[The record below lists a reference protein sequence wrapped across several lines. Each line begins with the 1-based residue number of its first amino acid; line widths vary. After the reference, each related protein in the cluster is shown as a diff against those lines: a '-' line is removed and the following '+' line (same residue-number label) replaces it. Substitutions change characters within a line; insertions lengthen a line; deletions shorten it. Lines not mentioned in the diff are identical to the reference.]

1 MGPKVSNIIAI
12 ELAILI
18 GIMSWMVYFLYSRLA
33 SVERTVAEIREST
46 ADRVAALAPS
56 LEARNQRPYTIV
68 YRADRERAR
77 PVEEESA
84 ETLQDYDQ
92 DDQEVVA
99 ASPSYAEPA
108 QEPAIVQPDYA
119 ASPQNVAY
127 QQPVQAVAYEQP
139 AEIVDYEQP
148 AEIVVYQQ
156 PAGIVVFSNPRRFA
170 NRCRSTPR
178 LCAVPDGYASIP
190 RQNGTSSERACGR
203 ASPKPGVVPHRNPN
217 APSCRPTQ
225 GFRPGR
231 NR

>member
-1 MGPKVSNIIAI
+1 MAPKVSNIIAI

-18 GIMSWMVYFLYSRLA
+18 GIMSWMAYFLYSRFA
-33 SVERTVAEIREST
+33 SVERTVTEIREST
-46 ADRVAALAPS
+46 ADRVAAIAPS

-77 PVEEESA
+77 PLEEEPA

-92 DDQEVVA
+92 DYQEVVA

-108 QEPAIVQPDYA
+108 QLPAVVQTDYA
-119 ASPQNVAY
+119 ALPQNVAY
-127 QQPVQAVAYEQP
+127 QQPVQAVEYEQP
-139 AEIVDYEQP
+139 AEIIDYEQP

-170 NRCRSTPR
+170 NRYRSTPR
-178 LCAVPDGYASIP
+178 LCAFPTATHRSPDRIGPHQNLPAVVP
-190 RQNGTSSERACGR
+190 RRN
-203 ASPKPGVVPHRNPN
+203 PGVVPHRNPN

-225 GFRPGR
+225 GFRPAK

>member
-1 MGPKVSNIIAI
+1 M
-12 ELAILI
+12 
-18 GIMSWMVYFLYSRLA
+18 
-33 SVERTVAEIREST
+33 AEIREST
-46 ADRVAALAPS
+46 ADRVAAIAPS

-92 DDQEVVA
+92 DYQEVVA
-99 ASPSYAEPA
+99 ASPSYAEPV
-108 QEPAIVQPDYA
+108 QEPAVVQADYA

-148 AEIVVYQQ
+148 VQIVVYQQ

-178 LCAVPDGYASIP
+178 LCAFPTAAHRSPDRMGPHQNVCVVEP
-190 RQNGTSSERACGR
+190 R
-203 ASPKPGVVPHRNPN
+203 RNPN
-217 APSCRPTQ
+217 ASSCRPTQ
-225 GFRPGR
+225 GFRSAR